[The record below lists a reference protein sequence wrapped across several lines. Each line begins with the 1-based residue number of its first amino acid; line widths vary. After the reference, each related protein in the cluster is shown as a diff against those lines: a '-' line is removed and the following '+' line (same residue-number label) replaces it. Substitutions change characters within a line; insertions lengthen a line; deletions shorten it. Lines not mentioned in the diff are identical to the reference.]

1 MRIYLTILGDVC
13 IEIPI
18 EIRIRLEC
26 RPTYSKT
33 LHISETAKMHL
44 FTVEKV
50 MLHQTFD
57 PIALVLGY

>member
-33 LHISETAKMHL
+33 LHTAKMHL

-57 PIALVLGY
+57 PFALVLGY

>member
-13 IEIPI
+13 IEI
-18 EIRIRLEC
+18 RLEC
-26 RPTYSKT
+26 RPTYSIT
-33 LHISETAKMHL
+33 LHISDTAKMHL

-57 PIALVLGY
+57 PFALVLG